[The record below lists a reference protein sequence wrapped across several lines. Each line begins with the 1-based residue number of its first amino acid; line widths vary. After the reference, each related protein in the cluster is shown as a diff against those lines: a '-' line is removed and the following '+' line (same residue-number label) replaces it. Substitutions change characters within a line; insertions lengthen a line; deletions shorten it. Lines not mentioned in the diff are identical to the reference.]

1 MKANAKTER
10 LAVSP
15 FRRFMFGGLATFIL
29 LAPAMPQVFGHGNP
43 IFRPWTMYSV
53 VGMGLLQGEF
63 TITQNG
69 SDEVLTPSEFLN
81 LPRYKLAMRLTQPY
95 LVFGED
101 DLRAR
106 IEEYCARNRVDASIS
121 FKGEVALVRG
131 WKALSL
137 TRGCKE

>member
-1 MKANAKTER
+1 MNANAKTDR
-10 LAVSP
+10 LATSP

-29 LAPAMPQVFGHGNP
+29 LAPAMPQVFGYGNP
-43 IFRPWTMYSV
+43 IFRPWKMYSI
-53 VGMGLLQGEF
+53 VGMGLLRGEF
-63 TITQNG
+63 TINRNG

-81 LPRYKLAMRLTQPY
+81 LLRYKLAMRLTQPY
-95 LVFGED
+95 LVFGEN

-121 FKGEVALVRG
+121 FKGEVALVRE

-137 TRGCKE
+137 AMRCKE